1 MNFIEDF
8 KYWLIR
14 RSIFEMAHYRK
25 DAVDTIRSLS
35 GTILIHIIK
44 VKYLKGNINENH
56 WKNEIK
62 SFFRKVNSIRI
73 KPKSKKFTFEEY
85 MDFLFIEPYC
95 TSDTSFKKDKYILI
109 NSYIK
114 SIIDEINWEYG
125 SNIQYS
131 DIDPNFLINFF
142 KRISKMLESDENF
155 FKIIDEL

>member
-1 MNFIEDF
+1 MKFIEDF
-8 KYWLIR
+8 KYWLINR
-14 RSIFEMAHYRK
+14 PMFEMAHYRK

-44 VKYLKGNINENH
+44 VKYLKDNINENH

-73 KPKSKKFTFEEY
+73 KPKSKKFTCEEY

-95 TSDTSFKKDKYILI
+95 TSESSFKKDKYILI
-109 NSYIK
+109 EPYVR
-114 SIIDEINWEYG
+114 SIIDEINWDYG
-125 SNIQYS
+125 SDIKYN
-131 DIDPNFLINFF
+131 DIDFNFLVNFL
-142 KRISKMLESDENF
+142 KQISKLIELDENF